1 MYARRPTMPTS
12 RKNKRD
18 NRNKTEKKPMSLAE
32 KAMKSHSYGED
43 YIDPVND
50 VSDEEIRDSFFP
62 KSKIMVTKSRAVMT
76 CDSCAAP
83 SPNEACE
90 YNGPV
95 PLGFREMSP
104 LQMKLGGIF
113 GRIIKHFGARNFF
126 LGDQINGWF
135 MQNTFVY
142 KACSMPGDDAVACGY
157 EIVPR
162 GTSDKKLLRDMMD
175 KFNSEEFN
183 LDETMRTFDTF
194 KRGYGGA
201 ILIPC
206 FEEKVDM
213 SMPLI
218 DYSQLKG
225 NRFIG
230 WTNVEPYYVCPVFE
244 SGSRELTDP
253 TYKFYMCPTYFD
265 IYGGDNSY
273 SSVNRVHRSWVF
285 FRRNIVTAKIYQ
297 PMYKYLGPSIPQMIL
312 ERLYS
317 AEVCANE
324 SSMLLRSKR
333 TFFMEANI
341 RKIIANPK
349 WGEKFLKTCQYN
361 ADNWGIRLV
370 PPNSNVKQMD
380 CYLSECMPLTTAQ
393 YGILCAEV
401 EIPAPK
407 FMMAQLT
414 GFANSGNYEIK
425 LYANNIK
432 KLTTSQFV
440 PLVRQ
445 TIKYETACL
454 TGSPAVMDV
463 RFGDVDIP
471 TVVEQAEILYEQ
483 ARASKFA
490 AEAKAIKKGAI
501 RPNSHKT
508 AKENSES

>member
-1 MYARRPTMPTS
+1 MPTKKKTCKS
-12 RKNKRD
+12 RG
-18 NRNKTEKKPMSLAE
+18 TKKPMSLAE
-32 KAMKSHSYGED
+32 KAMKSYTAGLD
-43 YIDPVND
+43 YISEVNE
-50 VSDEEIRDSFFP
+50 VSESEIRDSLFP
-62 KSKIMVTKSRAVMT
+62 KTKVMVTRSSRNMT
-76 CDSCAAP
+76 CDSFP
-83 SPNEACE
+83 SPQPNEICE
-90 YNGPV
+90 YNGPT

-135 MQNTFVY
+135 MQNCFVY

-162 GTSDKKLLRDMMD
+162 GTSDKKLVQSLMD

-201 ILIPC
+201 ILVPC
-206 FEEKVDM
+206 FENQIDM
-213 SMPLI
+213 SLPLV

-230 WTNVEPYYVCPVFE
+230 WTNIEPYYVCPVFE
-244 SGSRELTDP
+244 SGSRELMDP

-265 IYGGDNSY
+265 VYGGEGEYNAHT
-273 SSVNRVHRSWVF
+273 RIHRSWVF

-380 CYLSECMPLTTAQ
+380 CLLSECMPLTTSQ

-401 EIPAPK
+401 EIPSPK

-440 PLVRQ
+440 PMIRQ
-445 TIKYETACL
+445 TIMFETACL
-454 TGSPAVMDV
+454 TGKPAVMDV
-463 RFGDVDIP
+463 KFGDVDIP

-483 ARASKFA
+483 ARANKFIE
-490 AEAKAIKKGAI
+490 EANAIKKGAKRGI
-501 RPNSHKT
+501 PPNSHKT
-508 AKENSES
+508 AKENSDA

>member
-1 MYARRPTMPTS
+1 MSTS
-12 RKNKRD
+12 KKSKTD
-18 NRNKTEKKPMSLAE
+18 NRKKSDKKPMSLAE
-32 KAMKSHSYGED
+32 KALKSRSGGED
-43 YIDPVND
+43 YIDPVNE
-50 VSDEEIRDSFFP
+50 VSDDEIRKSFFP
-62 KSKIMVTKSRAVMT
+62 ESKIMVTRSRSHMT
-76 CDSCAAP
+76 CDSFPAP

-135 MQNTFVY
+135 MQNCFVY

-183 LDETMRTFDTF
+183 LDDTMRTFDTF

-201 ILIPC
+201 ILVPC

-225 NRFIG
+225 NRFLG
-230 WTNVEPYYVCPVFE
+230 WTNIEPYYVCPVFE

-273 SSVNRVHRSWVF
+273 SSMNRIHRSWVF

-341 RKIIANPK
+341 RKIIANPR

-432 KLTTSQFV
+432 KLTTSQFA

-454 TGSPAVMDV
+454 TGKPAIMDV
-463 RFGDVDIP
+463 KFGDVDIP

-483 ARASKFA
+483 ARAAKFTE
-490 AEAKAIKKGAI
+490 EANAIKKGAKNGI

-508 AKENSES
+508 AKENSEV

>member
-1 MYARRPTMPTS
+1 MPKTKS
-12 RKNKRD
+12 NRIKKNEKA
-18 NRNKTEKKPMSLAE
+18 KKPMSLAE
-32 KAMKSHSYGED
+32 KMAKSTGLAEG
-43 YIDPVND
+43 YIDPVPEI
-50 VSDEEIRDSFFP
+50 SDDEVRKSLFP
-62 KSKIMVTKSRAVMT
+62 ESKIMVTRGRNSVI
-76 CDSCAAP
+76 CDSCP
-83 SPNEACE
+83 SPQPNEACE

-104 LQMKLGGIF
+104 LQMRIGGIF
-113 GRIIKHFGARNFF
+113 GRIIRHFGARNFF

-135 MQNTFVY
+135 MQNCFVY

-162 GTSDKKLLRDMMD
+162 GTSEKKLVRDMID

-201 ILIPC
+201 MLIPC
-206 FEEKVDM
+206 FEDRVDM
-213 SMPLI
+213 SLPLI

-265 IYGGDNSY
+265 IYGGQDFNSGAT
-273 SSVNRVHRSWVF
+273 RIHRSWVF

-297 PMYKYLGPSIPQMIL
+297 PMYKYLGPSVPQMIL

-333 TFFMEANI
+333 SFFMEANI

-349 WGEKFLKTCQYN
+349 WGERFLKTCQYN

-380 CYLSECMPLTTAQ
+380 SYLSECMPLTTAQ

-432 KLTTSQFV
+432 KLTTSQFA
-440 PLVRQ
+440 PLVKQ
-445 TIKYETACL
+445 TIRFETACQTGKPL
-454 TGSPAVMDV
+454 TMDV

-483 ARASKFA
+483 ARAAKFA
-490 AEAKAIKKGAI
+490 EEAKAIKKGAKDGI
-501 RPNSHKT
+501 PPNSHKT
-508 AKENSES
+508 AKENSEA